1 MKSTSFVM
9 NFVMLAIFVVMVVVA
24 SHYPAQS
31 RFMPFVVGFPAIA
44 LCLLQI
50 FLDVRAARRPKPEFI
65 DMRSE
70 FERAEAEVSRLT
82 GRHMEFE
89 VAHTLLP
96 AAEAPAVQTDTVR
109 REIVLWAYFLGL
121 IAGVLF
127 FGFWITLPIF
137 ITAFL
142 RQEAELSWRR
152 ALILGIAATAILY
165 VVFERTL
172 HASLHPGFITE
183 RVVDLF

>member
-1 MKSTSFVM
+1 MKSTSFVI
-9 NFVMLAIFVVMVVVA
+9 NFVMLAIFVVMVAVA

-50 FLDVRAARRPKPEFI
+50 FLDIRAARRPKPDFI

-70 FERAEAEVSRLT
+70 FERAQDEMSLLT
-82 GRHMEFE
+82 GKHMEFE
-89 VAHTLLP
+89 VTHTLP
-96 AAEAPAVQTDTVR
+96 VAEAPAAQTDTVR

-142 RQEAELSWRR
+142 RQEAELTWCR
-152 ALILGIAATAILY
+152 ALILGIASTTILY

-172 HASLHPGFITE
+172 HVSLHPGFITE
-183 RVVDLF
+183 KVVDLF